1 MSKCICHAAGLL
13 MFPTLGIRKVHD
25 LLMTSTCWP
34 FGDCDQVIGQ
44 LRKLADRTD
53 GTLEGA
59 MAYADAITEEAMRS
73 IENGAPA

>member
-13 MFPTLGIRKVHD
+13 MFPTLGIGKVHE

-34 FGDCDQVIGQ
+34 FGECDQVIKQ
-44 LRKLADRTD
+44 LRKLADCTD

-59 MAYADAITEEAMRS
+59 MAYSDAKTEEAMRTL
-73 IENGAPA
+73 EGEKR